1 MTHSQSLHSI
11 HLYEYGGC
19 IQFAP
24 SLELQ
29 QHQHSPEMSPVPLH
43 RTLSTPE
50 PRPLRHANSAFGNFR
65 RRRFDGEV
73 TRHQSDPGVSAFH
86 PVISKNSMETVSTST
101 ARSYEESSCTAEE
114 KKTSPKL
121 GKKLLK
127 GWGAV
132 WKAGRRK
139 MSGRE
144 NPVSLLAEEEE
155 EEEDCQQPLVVPD
168 NDSRGDEVEFT
179 EEEHTGGKLRAS
191 SDMYSDS
198 DIDEDNIMEP
208 IVGQYHLLDEE
219 EQLEHPRPPSLELSS
234 VEVVAEGTGTSLTGL
249 HVLEDPSS
257 SNNAVRPPS
266 VETHLEDIP
275 ETHSPAYHPLVD
287 EDTNTDDTV
296 GFLLQLAPQP
306 NSSPDHSKAGSSS
319 PHSRTTASGNSQA
332 DFEVRETN
340 RRSSKNRIREEVV
353 VDLDGNATVHSSST
367 SSSNYQVHSPK
378 IREGAM
384 PGERFFAATPTSGEL
399 NICNV
404 TLSPNKSGNRDIMEQ
419 LMQKFPPA
427 ASTLSRTHSP
437 HTVSSASVSNTSS
450 SGSETKKPLKF
461 VAIKKAGAIIKPR
474 ISRGERPPVTQTV
487 ISSSYQKP
495 PQSPRKDVIRTGART
510 PTHTPPPARECASGA
525 NTPSSPPVIVDGPN
539 IMRGNWNYREGTKRP
554 YGVRR
559 ASGRDM
565 ILQPPACELLYQ
577 PHELE
582 TVRSELTESVA
593 VTVEEGANHG
603 TGEVVSFLD
612 PSMITPEKQRTIQ
625 PRWEKKKDAQECKN
639 RNVAVI
645 SPDRAG

>member
-1 MTHSQSLHSI
+1 M
-11 HLYEYGGC
+11 
-19 IQFAP
+19 
-24 SLELQ
+24 
-29 QHQHSPEMSPVPLH
+29 
-43 RTLSTPE
+43 
-50 PRPLRHANSAFGNFR
+50 
-65 RRRFDGEV
+65 
-73 TRHQSDPGVSAFH
+73 RHQSDPGVSAFH

-101 ARSYEESSCTAEE
+101 ARSYEDSSCTVEE
-114 KKTSPKL
+114 GDREGKKASPKL

-139 MSGRE
+139 MGGRE

-155 EEEDCQQPLVVPD
+155 EEEDCKQTLVVPVD
-168 NDSRGDEVEFT
+168 DLRGDKVEYT
-179 EEEHTGGKLRAS
+179 EKEHLGEKLRANS
-191 SDMYSDS
+191 AMYSDS
-198 DIDEDNIMEP
+198 DIDEDIMEP

-219 EQLEHPRPPSLELSS
+219 QLQHPRPPSVELSS
-234 VEVVAEGTGTSLTGL
+234 VEVVAEGTETSLTGL
-249 HVLEDPSS
+249 HVLENSS
-257 SNNAVRPPS
+257 SSIGGVRPPS
-266 VETHLEDIP
+266 VEVHLEDIP

-287 EDTNTDDTV
+287 EESNTDDTI
-296 GFLLQLAPQP
+296 GFPLQLAPQP

-332 DFEVRETN
+332 DYEVRETN
-340 RRSSKNRIREEVV
+340 RRSSKISIREEVV

-367 SSSNYQVHSPK
+367 SSSNYHVHSPK

-384 PGERFFAATPTSGEL
+384 PGERFFAATPTAGEL

-404 TLSPNKSGNRDIMEQ
+404 SLTPNKSGNRDIMEQ
-419 LMQKFPPA
+419 LMQRFPPG
-427 ASTLSRTHSP
+427 ASSLSRTHSP

-487 ISSSYQKP
+487 FSSSYQKP
-495 PQSPRKDVIRTGART
+495 PQSPRKDIIRSGART
-510 PTHTPPPARECASGA
+510 PTHTPPPARECGSGA

-539 IMRGNWNYREGTKRP
+539 IMRGNWNYREGTSRP

-559 ASGRDM
+559 ESERGM
-565 ILQPPACELLYQ
+565 ILHPPTPELLYQ

-593 VTVEEGANHG
+593 VTVDEGANHG
-603 TGEVVSFLD
+603 TREVVSFPHGSSLV
-612 PSMITPEKQRTIQ
+612 TPEKRRTIQ
-625 PRWEKKKDAQECKN
+625 PKWEKKKDTEECKN

-645 SPDRAG
+645 SPDREG